1 MTRIRSLGRPTSDQ
15 RSRAGLST
23 IRSSCGRVWFIIL
36 ISMAIELCALA
47 GPRVSKVRVGD
58 HESFARLVFE
68 MEGLAEVGDVRISS
82 GRIWLPLLDTATEL
96 ENMQLENGTIRSIEF
111 VREGQTLNAGVEVT
125 FDRFEHRLFA
135 LTEPDRIVLDVHPEQ
150 SVPLAVAE
158 KMEIGPTEE
167 SSAPRTEHSRLNRQD
182 VELGTTTEAEME
194 SSSEVMRVD
203 SAVREKE
210 TSTMGS
216 LEAVPIAAESEQDV
230 SAEVNWTPV
239 GLVTLGLFLI
249 GLLSIACV
257 ELLKKK
263 EVVSEK
269 SKPNEEFNKNIAA
282 IDALI
287 KKEIRNFDRLRW
299 RKQE

>member
-1 MTRIRSLGRPTSDQ
+1 MTRIGSLGRPTSDQ

-36 ISMAIELCALA
+36 ISMAIQLCAMA

-68 MEGLAEVGDVRISS
+68 MEGLAEVGDLRISS

-96 ENMQLENGTIRSIEF
+96 QNMQLENGTIRSIEF

-150 SVPLAVAE
+150 PGPLAVAE
-158 KMEIGPTEE
+158 KLELGPTEE
-167 SSAPRTEHSRLNRQD
+167 SPAPRTEHSRLNRQG

-194 SSSEVMRVD
+194 SSLEVMRVD
-203 SAVREKE
+203 SVVPEKE
-210 TSTMGS
+210 VSTQRS
-216 LEAVPIAAESEQDV
+216 LEAVPVAAESELDV
-230 SAEVNWTPV
+230 SAEVSWTIV
-239 GLVTLGLFLI
+239 GLVALGLFLI

-257 ELLKKK
+257 KLPKKR
-263 EVVSEK
+263 EVVTEK
-269 SKPNEEFNKNIAA
+269 SKPNEEFKKNVAA
-282 IDALI
+282 IDSLI